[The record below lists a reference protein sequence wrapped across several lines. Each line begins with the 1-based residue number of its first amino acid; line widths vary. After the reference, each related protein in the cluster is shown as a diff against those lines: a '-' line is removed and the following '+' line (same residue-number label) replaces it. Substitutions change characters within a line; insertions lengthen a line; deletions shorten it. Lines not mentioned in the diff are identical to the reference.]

1 MQVRVQ
7 SIHFDATEKLQAFI
21 EKKTAKFAKVCE
33 DATVDVVL
41 KVVKPETAM
50 NK

>member
-21 EKKTAKFAKVCE
+21 EKKFVNTDKKVLTNPVQC
-33 DATVDVVL
+33 ASI
-41 KVVKPETAM
+41 
-50 NK
+50 